1 MRCAVLG
8 GDLQGLSLAIRLAGL
23 KHDVW
28 LVANSAACAERWRQE
43 LGDQLLCTINES
55 YAVKRSDVLFF
66 VNRSASTS
74 LDPQLLVEWLQP
86 IVAEQALIVI
96 AADVQPGMT
105 SMMRQ
110 KLNQCKRF
118 SGAVVYVPPALL
130 HRPYPLVIGTE
141 HGDRCI
147 ALEQVL
153 DGWPRLHYRMKDQ
166 VAEYVQC
173 FAERRPSTSSSSF
186 RNSKEA
192 REAYAWWHQI
202 QSRTMLNGLE
212 RIREAEWS

>member
-43 LGDQLLCTINES
+43 LGDRLLCTINDS

-66 VNRSASTS
+66 VNKSASTS
-74 LDPQLLVEWLQP
+74 LDPHSLVEWLQP
-86 IVAEQALIVI
+86 IVAEHALIVI
-96 AADVQPGMT
+96 AAEVQPGTT

-110 KLNQCKRF
+110 KLNQSKRF
-118 SGAVVYVPPALL
+118 TGTVVYVPPVLL
-130 HRPYPLVIGTE
+130 HRPLPLVIGTE
-141 HGDRCI
+141 HGERCA

-153 DGWPRLHYRMKDQ
+153 DGWHRLHYRMKDQ

-173 FAERRPSTSSSSF
+173 FAERGPFTSSSSF
-186 RNSKEA
+186 RNGREA
-192 REAYAWWHQI
+192 REAYAWWHNI
-202 QSRTMLNGLE
+202 QSRTMLNRLE

>member
-43 LGDQLLCTINES
+43 LGDRLLCTINDS

-74 LDPQLLVEWLQP
+74 LDPHSLVEWLLP
-86 IVAEQALIVI
+86 HVAEHALVVI
-96 AADVQPGMT
+96 AAEVQPGT
-105 SMMRQ
+105 TTTMRQ
-110 KLNQCKRF
+110 QLNQSQRF
-118 SGAVVYVPPALL
+118 SGEVVYVPPVLL
-130 HRPYPLVIGTE
+130 HRPFPLAIGTE
-141 HGDRCI
+141 HGERCT

-153 DGWPRLHYRMKDQ
+153 DGWHRLHYTMKDQ

-173 FAERRPSTSSSSF
+173 VADRRPSTTSLSP
-186 RNSKEA
+186 RNGKEA
-192 REAYAWWHQI
+192 REAYTWWHNI
-202 QSRTMLNGLE
+202 QSRTMLTGLE
-212 RIREAEWS
+212 RIREAEWF